1 MKKGYDDYANRRN
14 IPHLNLYTKLIGMFY
29 FWTGT
34 NFILGGICALY
45 MDQKEYMVGG
55 LFLGLLMYSMIKDK
69 TRDIRKN
76 QRDLV
81 AVLGDGTVHAV
92 CTFAVIYVLSFRLM
106 IIVYIFEVFS
116 VAVAVVRYFKQQK
129 GQNLKKKRR

>member
-34 NFILGGICALY
+34 NFILGGGICALY

-55 LFLGLLMYSMIKDK
+55 
-69 TRDIRKN
+69 
-76 QRDLV
+76 
-81 AVLGDGTVHAV
+81 DGIVHAV

>member
-1 MKKGYDDYANRRN
+1 M
-14 IPHLNLYTKLIGMFY
+14 
-29 FWTGT
+29 
-34 NFILGGICALY
+34 Y

-81 AVLGDGTVHAV
+81 AVLGDGIVHAV

-129 GQNLKKKRR
+129 GQNLKKKRSLKDFIFSGNMSAICTEENYALVKSWMPESVRIPKVEF

>member
-1 MKKGYDDYANRRN
+1 MACFIFGLAP
-14 IPHLNLYTKLIGMFY
+14 ILYWGDLCFVHG
-29 FWTGT
+29 
-34 NFILGGICALY
+34 
-45 MDQKEYMVGG
+45 QKEYMVGG
-55 LFLGLLMYSMIKDK
+55 PILGLLMYSMIKDK

-81 AVLGDGTVHAV
+81 AVLGDGIVHAV

>member
-1 MKKGYDDYANRRN
+1 
-14 IPHLNLYTKLIGMFY
+14 
-29 FWTGT
+29 
-34 NFILGGICALY
+34 

-55 LFLGLLMYSMIKDK
+55 LFWGLLMYSMIKDK

-81 AVLGDGTVHAV
+81 AVLGDGIVHAV

-129 GQNLKKKRR
+129 GQNLKKKRSLKDFIFSGNVSAICTEENYALVKSWLPESVRMPKVKF